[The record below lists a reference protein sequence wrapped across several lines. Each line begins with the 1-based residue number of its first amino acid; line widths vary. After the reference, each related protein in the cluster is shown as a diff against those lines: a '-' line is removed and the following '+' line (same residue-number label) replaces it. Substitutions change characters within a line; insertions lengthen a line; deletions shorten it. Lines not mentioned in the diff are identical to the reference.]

1 MGTLVD
7 FANQL
12 RDRVD
17 IVDVVS
23 GYVKLK
29 RAGSNWKGL
38 CPFHR
43 EKTPSF
49 MVSQA
54 KQIFHCFGCHKGG
67 DVIRFIELA
76 EHVEWKEALRL
87 LAERYGVPL
96 PEFSKASRDSSTD
109 IRKIL
114 YDINEISCQFFSRHL
129 TEALGDK
136 SHPIAEY
143 VSKRQLDAPTLTKF
157 RIGLAPAE
165 WTKLVDEL
173 RKLNYDAQ
181 QCLAAGIALRHAE
194 SGRIYDRFRA
204 RLMFPIFDNLGRP
217 IAFGGRVY
225 LPDSSLDQPKY
236 VNSPETE
243 LYKKGQYLYA
253 FHLAKEAIVREGFA
267 ILVEGY
273 FDVIRAHQHGFA
285 NTVASCG
292 TALTTEQARALRRI
306 CDTVV
311 FVYDGDEAG
320 QQAMLRG
327 CEVLL
332 EHEFTIKIVVL
343 PDNQDPDSFLLAYG
357 KGAFRQHVEHA
368 QDFYHFFLDRAI
380 QQYGCSSVQEKVQA
394 FNFLRP
400 VLAKIHN
407 AIALDAYLLRTA
419 QVLGTDVSSLRRELA
434 RTARQSEPILPSVAV
449 APLDQGT
456 LLERYV
462 LKVCVERE
470 ELRVDLVRLIAAEW
484 LTHPL
489 IRKWFVIC
497 CGRLFDCLEVN
508 WSELLA
514 LCDDPDCEDA
524 QFLRGLMLEESEPL
538 ATIDVVALKHVAAR
552 LERAYLMR
560 EARQLSETC
569 KTLYP
574 QDPDGL
580 SWESFVRELN
590 AKLPKFREVTRA
602 CRPPQE
608 IWRNAESS

>member
-12 RDRVD
+12 RDRID
-17 IVDVVS
+17 IVDVVG

-49 MVSQA
+49 MVSPS

-96 PEFSKASRDSSTD
+96 PELSRTGRDRTPD

-114 YDINEISCQFFSRHL
+114 YDINDISCKFFSRHL
-129 TEALGDK
+129 SDSLGEE
-136 SHPIAEY
+136 SHPIREY
-143 VSKRQLDAPTLTKF
+143 LAKRQLDAPTLAKF
-157 RIGLAPAE
+157 RIGLAPTE

-173 RKLNYDAQ
+173 RKLGYEAEH
-181 QCLAAGIALRHAE
+181 CLAAGIALRHAE

-204 RLMFPIFDNLGRP
+204 RLIFPICDNLGRP
-217 IAFGGRVY
+217 IAFGGRIY
-225 LPDSSLDQPKY
+225 LPDSGPDQPKY
-236 VNSPETE
+236 VNSPETD
-243 LYKKGQYLYA
+243 LYRKGQYLYA
-253 FHLAKEAIVREGFA
+253 FHLAKEAIAREGFA

-273 FDVIRAHQHGFA
+273 FDAIRAHQYGFE

-332 EHEFTIKIVVL
+332 EHEFTIKVVVL
-343 PDNQDPDSFLLAYG
+343 PENHDPDSFLLAHG
-357 KGAFRQHVEHA
+357 AEAFREQIERGK
-368 QDFYHFFLDRAI
+368 DFYHFFLDRAI
-380 QQYGCSSVQEKVQA
+380 QQYGCTSIQEKVQA
-394 FNFLRP
+394 FTFLRP
-400 VLAKIHN
+400 ILAKIQN
-407 AIALDAYLLRTA
+407 AIALDGYLLRTA
-419 QVLGTDVSSLRRELA
+419 QVLGTEVASLRRELA
-434 RTARQSEPILPSVAV
+434 RTTKHVEPTLSPVT
-449 APLDQGT
+449 APPVQQGT
-456 LLERYV
+456 LLERYL
-462 LKVCVERE
+462 LKLCVEKE
-470 ELRVDLVRLIAAEW
+470 ELRIDLVRLIDAEW
-484 LTHPL
+484 LSYPL

-497 CGRLFDCLEVN
+497 RDRLFDCLEVN
-508 WSELLA
+508 WNELLA
-514 LCDDPDCEDA
+514 LCDDPDGEDA

-538 ATIDVVALKHVAAR
+538 ANVDAIALRHAAAR
-552 LERAYLMR
+552 LERAYLAR
-560 EARQLSETC
+560 EALQLSETC

-574 QDPDGL
+574 QDPDGV
-580 SWESFVRELN
+580 SWECVVKELN
-590 AKLPKFREVTRA
+590 AKLPKFKEVIRA

-608 IWRNAESS
+608 IWRNTESS